1 MYTHIHIPFCKV
13 GTKVIQQAARA
24 DEMFESTLE
33 AHRCRKVELTKENV
47 HKLVQVEGSQVGF
60 QSLGA

>member
-47 HKLVQVEGSQVGF
+47 HELV
-60 QSLGA
+60 